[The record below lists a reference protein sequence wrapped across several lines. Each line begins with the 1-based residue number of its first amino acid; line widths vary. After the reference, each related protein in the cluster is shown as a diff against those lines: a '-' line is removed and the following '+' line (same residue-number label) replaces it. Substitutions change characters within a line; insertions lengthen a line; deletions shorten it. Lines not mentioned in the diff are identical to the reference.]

1 MLVGLVLSGM
11 FLALLALTRRRT
23 YGLTIAWGIAILSIA
38 VSGLF
43 GGVGDNF
50 FALTPLRSWFLMILG
65 LGVSMSTWYQIGYE
79 PEQRAVTHNGSFWF
93 VMFVTSMMTVI
104 VAQNVWVFMT
114 SWEMMTITSFFLVV
128 SHPDRRGVIPAG
140 FVYLVMS
147 QVSAL
152 SILLGLLLMGTHLH
166 SMNFSEWY
174 QGGANLPPH
183 IKLEI
188 FSLLAT
194 GFAIKSGIVPF
205 HIWLPRAHPVA
216 PAPVSSLMSGVML
229 KLGVFGIIQFV
240 LIDLGPL
247 YKGTAF
253 TLLAF
258 GAMSGLLGVLYAL
271 MERDLK
277 TFLAYSS
284 IENMGIIFL
293 GLGTMALGIDTHHPL
308 WVSLGLLAS
317 LLHTLNH
324 AIFKTQLFLAAG
336 AVEKHTQTL
345 DIDHLGGLQRTIPVI
360 ATGFLVGSLAI
371 SGIPPF
377 NGFISEWITLRG
389 LLEITQ
395 HRPGFTAIFFMTI
408 ALIMVLTAGLALLG
422 FVQAFGV
429 TFLGHPRTTQPQ
441 HELPKAMTWPIGIL
455 AGMALSLGIY
465 PNPLFGMMLR
475 TDPRLRLA
483 VPFSVT
489 HSLQAPVIAGM
500 LTLVIGFLVIISRP
514 WDVTIRSQWACG
526 RESEPSMQ
534 WTSASF
540 TKAVRTTFALI
551 YRPHRRL
558 ERIGPYARD
567 FPEKLVYKGGT
578 TPLWERYIYGP
589 GYRWLWMLSRY
600 STKIQAG
607 PVRLYLTYLLAT
619 IGLMLWFVR

>member
-11 FLALLALTRRRT
+11 ILALLALMRRRT
-23 YGLTIAWGIAILSIA
+23 YGFTIVWGMTMVSVA
-38 VSGLF
+38 VAGLF
-43 GGVGDNF
+43 VHIGDNF
-50 FALTPLRSWFLMILG
+50 LALSPLRSWFLMILG
-65 LGVSMSTWYQIGYE
+65 LGVSFSSWYRIGYE
-79 PEQRAVTHNGSFWF
+79 PEQRATTHNGSFWF

-104 VAQNVWVFMT
+104 VAQNVWLFMT
-114 SWEMMTITSFFLVV
+114 SWELMTVTSFFLVV
-128 SHPDRRGVIPAG
+128 SHPEREGVIPAG

-152 SILLGLLLMGTHLH
+152 CILLGLLLMGLNLH
-166 SMNFSEWY
+166 SMNFSDWY
-174 QGGANLPPH
+174 QGGVNLPPH

-216 PAPVSSLMSGVML
+216 PAPVSSLMSGVMI

-247 YKGTAF
+247 YKGTALA
-253 TLLAF
+253 LLAF
-258 GAMSGLLGVLYAL
+258 GAISGLLGVLYAL

-293 GLGTMALGIDTHHPL
+293 GLGTMALGIDTHQPL
-308 WVSLGLLAS
+308 WISLGLIAS
-317 LLHTLNH
+317 LLHSLNH

-336 AVEKHTQTL
+336 AVEKHTHTL
-345 DIDHLGGLQRTIPVI
+345 NMDHLGGLQRTIPFI

-377 NGFISEWITLRG
+377 NGFISEWMTLRA

-395 HRPGFTAIFFMTI
+395 YLRGFTAIFFMI
-408 ALIMVLTAGLALLG
+408 MAFIMVLTASLALLG

-429 TFLGHPRTTQPQ
+429 TFLGQARAKRAQCEVPQ
-441 HELPKAMTWPIGIL
+441 TMRWPIGIL
-455 AGMALSLGIY
+455 AGLALLIGIY
-465 PNPLFGMMLR
+465 PNPLFGIMAR
-475 TDPRLRLA
+475 TDPHVILA

-489 HSLQAPVIAGM
+489 RSLHAPVIAGM
-500 LTLVIGFLVIISRP
+500 LALIIGVLVVISRP
-514 WDVTIRSQWACG
+514 WDVTIRPRWACG
-526 RESEPSMQ
+526 RESKPSMQ

-558 ERIGPYARD
+558 ERIGLYARD

-578 TPLWERYIYGP
+578 TPFWERYIYGP
-589 GYRWLWMLSRY
+589 SYRWVWMISRY

-619 IGLMLWFVR
+619 IGLMLWFVH